1 MLIAAAWLTSLAG
14 IGIGVPVDDASWLA
28 SLAGSETDWLAPAL
42 GLAGVAIGG
51 AKIAVGAVRGLLERE
66 LNVDELVTIA
76 IVAAV
81 ILGEYLSAGLVA
93 FMMLFGKVLEDF
105 TAERAEIALEGL
117 GALLPATA
125 RRKSGQDTEEE
136 VSLSALR
143 QGRHRHYPPRRAH
156 PD

>member
-1 MLIAAAWLTSLAG
+1 MTAQVGTGALAEGASGWLGTLAQYRAVWSSPDFITSAATILLIAAAWLVSLLG

-28 SLAGSETDWLAPAL
+28 RLAGHETDWLAPAL
-42 GLAGVAIGG
+42 GLAGVVIGG

-93 FMMLFGKVLEDF
+93 
-105 TAERAEIALEGL
+105 AL
-117 GALLPATA
+117 
-125 RRKSGQDTEEE
+125 
-136 VSLSALR
+136 
-143 QGRHRHYPPRRAH
+143 
-156 PD
+156 